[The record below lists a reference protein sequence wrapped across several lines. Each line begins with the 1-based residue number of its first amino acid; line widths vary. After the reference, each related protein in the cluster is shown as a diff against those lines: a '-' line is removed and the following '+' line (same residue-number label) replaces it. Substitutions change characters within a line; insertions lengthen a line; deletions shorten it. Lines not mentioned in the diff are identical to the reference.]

1 MQKGDVINLSK
12 VEQQIC
18 TAIATARFH
27 ENREKGVLNKK
38 VGKQSNEATDL
49 EGFAAEFAF
58 CKLFN
63 LYPDFTIEPRRTEDD
78 CGDAVLPCG
87 QTVDVKATK
96 YPTGRLLAV
105 PWKGDNLDLYAL
117 MVGEFPN
124 YTFKG
129 FMKRE
134 ELHKAN
140 RLGSLGYGETY
151 IAQQDELKELS
162 EIISGVR

>member
-1 MQKGDVINLSK
+1 MKVGEVVNLSET
-12 VEQQIC
+12 EQAIC
-18 TAIATARFH
+18 KGIAKLRFQN
-27 ENREKGVLNKK
+27 NRKEGVFNKK

-87 QTVDVKATK
+87 NTVDVKATK

-105 PWKGDNLDLYAL
+105 PWKGDNIDLYAL
-117 MVGEFPN
+117 MVGEFPS

-129 FMKRE
+129 FMPRE
-134 ELHKAN
+134 ELHKPE

-151 IAQQDELKELS
+151 IAQQHELK
-162 EIISGVR
+162 GWRTAQTK